1 MYTNQPTYLSF
12 DQGTCIIDGHPFFPL
27 SNGDG
32 EKRCESR
39 EGIVEEGGEGA
50 FVAH

>member
-1 MYTNQPTYLSF
+1 MYTNQPTYPSF
-12 DQGTCIIDGHPFFPL
+12 DQGSCIIDGHPFFPL

-39 EGIVEEGGEGA
+39 EGRVEEEGWEA